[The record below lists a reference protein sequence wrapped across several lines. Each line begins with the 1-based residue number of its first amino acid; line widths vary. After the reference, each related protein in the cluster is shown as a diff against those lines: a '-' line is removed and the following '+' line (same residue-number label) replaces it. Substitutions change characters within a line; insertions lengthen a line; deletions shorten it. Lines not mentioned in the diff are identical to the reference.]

1 MRGTVVRAR
10 TAAVL
15 AALTALLLGGCTA
28 GGPSGPAI
36 ASGDPA
42 RCPGRV
48 LDVVVSVAQWGQLV
62 HRLAGPCATVTTVIS
77 SAAIDPHEYEPTTGD
92 IAAFQ
97 EADLVVLDGAGYDSW
112 AAAAVA
118 DLDPGP
124 ARVVAAQVAGGTD
137 PDPHLWY
144 SPVVVHRMTA
154 AVTARLRALAPADA
168 AVFTRSA
175 AALDRDLA
183 AYDRAVAA
191 LRPLAAR
198 HTYAATEPV
207 FDRMAHALG
216 LTDATPAGFRR
227 AVSNESDPAP
237 ADVAA
242 LEAALTGRKVDV
254 LIYNLQT
261 EGAIP
266 DQLRATAQRAGV
278 PVVEVTESPPQG
290 SGSFV
295 AWQTAQLTDLANAL
309 EQAR

>member
-1 MRGTVVRAR
+1 MVRVR

-15 AALTALLLGGCTA
+15 VALAALLLAGCT
-28 GGPSGPAI
+28 GGRSGPTV

-42 RCPGRV
+42 RCPGPV
-48 LDVVVSVAQWGQLV
+48 LDVVVSVAPWGQVVRPLT
-62 HRLAGPCATVTTVIS
+62 GPCATVTTVIA

-124 ARVVAAQVAGGTD
+124 PRVVAQGAGGTD
-137 PDPHLWY
+137 HDPHLWY
-144 SPVVVHRMTA
+144 SPTVVHRLAA
-154 AVTARLRALAPADA
+154 AVTARLQALAPADA
-168 AVFTRSA
+168 GVFARQA
-175 AALDRDLA
+175 AAFRAELA
-183 AYDRAVAA
+183 PYDRAVAA

-198 HTYAATEPV
+198 HTYAATETV

-216 LTDATPAGFRR
+216 LTDVTPAGYRR
-227 AVSNESDPAP
+227 SVSNESDPAP

-242 LEAALTGRKVDV
+242 LQAALTGHRADV
-254 LIYNLQT
+254 LIFNRQT

-266 DQLRATAQRAGV
+266 DQLRAAARRAGV

-290 SGSFV
+290 SRSFV
-295 AWQTAQLTDLANAL
+295 AWQTEQLRELENAL
-309 EQAR
+309 GQAR

>member
-1 MRGTVVRAR
+1 VRR
-10 TAAVL
+10 IAAAA
-15 AALTALLLGGCTA
+15 AALTALALSACSAGTA
-28 GGPSGPAI
+28 TSTI
-36 ASGDPA
+36 SEGDPA
-42 RCPGRV
+42 ACPGTV
-48 LDVVVSVAQWGQLV
+48 VDVVVSVGQWGDLVRQLGG
-62 HRLAGPCATVTTVIS
+62 ACATVTTIVS
-77 SAAIDPHEYEPTTGD
+77 SAAVDPHDFEPGTSAL
-92 IAAFQ
+92 AAISD
-97 EADLVVLDGAGYDSW
+97 ADLVVLDGAGYDSW

-154 AVTARLRALAPADA
+154 AVTARLRAVAPADD

>member
-1 MRGTVVRAR
+1 VVRVR

-15 AALTALLLGGCTA
+15 VALAALLLTGCTA
-28 GGPSGPAI
+28 GRSGPAV

-48 LDVVVSVAQWGQLV
+48 LDVVVSVAQWGQVVGPLT
-62 HRLAGPCATVTTVIS
+62 GPCATVTTVIS

-144 SPVVVHRMTA
+144 SPAVVHRMAA
-154 AVTARLRALAPADA
+154 AVTARLSALAPADA
-168 AVFTRSA
+168 AVFAGRA
-175 AALDRDLA
+175 AAFHADLA

-191 LRPLAAR
+191 LRPLAAG
-198 HTYAATEPV
+198 HSYAATEPV
-207 FDRMAHALG
+207 FDRMAHAVG
-216 LTDATPAGFRR
+216 LTDATPAGYRR

-242 LEAALTGRKVDV
+242 LEAALAGRRIDV
-254 LIYNLQT
+254 LIFNRQT
-261 EGAIP
+261 AGAIP
-266 DQLRATAQRAGV
+266 DQLRAAARRAGI
-278 PVVEVTESPPQG
+278 PVVQVTESPPQG

-295 AWQTAQLTDLANAL
+295 AWQTAQLADLTNAL
-309 EQAR
+309 ERAR

>member
-1 MRGTVVRAR
+1 VVRVR
-10 TAAVL
+10 TAAVVVAL
-15 AALTALLLGGCTA
+15 AALLLAGCT
-28 GGPSGPAI
+28 GGRSGPTV

-42 RCPGRV
+42 RCPGPV
-48 LDVVVSVAQWGQLV
+48 LDLVVSVAPWGQV
-62 HRLAGPCATVTTVIS
+62 VRPLAGPCATVTTVIA

-124 ARVVAAQVAGGTD
+124 ARVVAAQVAGGAD
-137 PDPHLWY
+137 HDPHLWY
-144 SPVVVHRMTA
+144 SPTVVHQLAA
-154 AVTARLRALAPADA
+154 AVTARLQALAPADA
-168 AVFTRSA
+168 GVFARQA
-175 AALDRDLA
+175 AAFRAELA
-183 AYDRAVAA
+183 PYDRAVAA

-198 HTYAATEPV
+198 HTYAATETV

-216 LTDATPAGFRR
+216 LTDVTPAGYRR
-227 AVSNESDPAP
+227 SVSNESDPAP

-242 LEAALTGRKVDV
+242 LQAALTGHRADV
-254 LIYNLQT
+254 LIFNRQT

-266 DQLRATAQRAGV
+266 DQLRAAARRAGV

-290 SGSFV
+290 SRSFV
-295 AWQTAQLTDLANAL
+295 AWQTEQLRELEGAL
-309 EQAR
+309 GQAR

>member
-1 MRGTVVRAR
+1 VVRVR

-15 AALTALLLGGCTA
+15 VALAALLLAGCT
-28 GGPSGPAI
+28 GGRSGPTV

-42 RCPGRV
+42 RCPGPV
-48 LDVVVSVAQWGQLV
+48 LDVVVSVAPWGQVVRPLT
-62 HRLAGPCATVTTVIS
+62 GPCATVTTVIA

-124 ARVVAAQVAGGTD
+124 PRVVAQGAGGTD
-137 PDPHLWY
+137 HDPHLWY
-144 SPVVVHRMTA
+144 SPTVVHRLAA
-154 AVTARLRALAPADA
+154 AVTARLQALAPADA
-168 AVFTRSA
+168 GVFARQA
-175 AALDRDLA
+175 AAFRAELA
-183 AYDRAVAA
+183 PYDRAVAA

-198 HTYAATEPV
+198 HTYAATETV

-216 LTDATPAGFRR
+216 LTDVTPAGYRR
-227 AVSNESDPAP
+227 SVSNESDPAP

-242 LEAALTGRKVDV
+242 LQAALTGHRADV
-254 LIYNLQT
+254 LIFNRQT

-266 DQLRATAQRAGV
+266 DQLRAAARRAGV

-290 SGSFV
+290 SRSFV
-295 AWQTAQLTDLANAL
+295 AWQTEQLRELEGAL
-309 EQAR
+309 GQAR

>member
-1 MRGTVVRAR
+1 MVRVR
-10 TAAVL
+10 TAAVVVAL
-15 AALTALLLGGCTA
+15 AALLLAGCT
-28 GGPSGPAI
+28 GGRSGPTV

-42 RCPGRV
+42 RCPGPV
-48 LDVVVSVAQWGQLV
+48 LDVVVSVAPWGQVVRPLT
-62 HRLAGPCATVTTVIS
+62 GPCATVTTVIA

-124 ARVVAAQVAGGTD
+124 ARVVAAQVAGGAD
-137 PDPHLWY
+137 HDPHLWY
-144 SPVVVHRMTA
+144 SPTVVHRLAA
-154 AVTARLRALAPADA
+154 AVTARLQALAPADA
-168 AVFTRSA
+168 GVFARQA
-175 AALDRDLA
+175 AAFRAELA
-183 AYDRAVAA
+183 PYDRAVAA

-198 HTYAATEPV
+198 HTYAATETV

-216 LTDATPAGFRR
+216 LTDVTPAGYRR
-227 AVSNESDPAP
+227 SVSNESDPAP

-242 LEAALTGRKVDV
+242 LQAALTGHRADV
-254 LIYNLQT
+254 LIFNRQT

-266 DQLRATAQRAGV
+266 DQLRAAARRAGV

-290 SGSFV
+290 SRSFV
-295 AWQTAQLTDLANAL
+295 AWQTEQLRELEGAL
-309 EQAR
+309 GQAR

>member
-1 MRGTVVRAR
+1 
-10 TAAVL
+10 
-15 AALTALLLGGCTA
+15 
-28 GGPSGPAI
+28 
-36 ASGDPA
+36 
-42 RCPGRV
+42 
-48 LDVVVSVAQWGQLV
+48 
-62 HRLAGPCATVTTVIS
+62 
-77 SAAIDPHEYEPTTGD
+77 
-92 IAAFQ
+92 
-97 EADLVVLDGAGYDSW
+97 
-112 AAAAVA
+112 
-118 DLDPGP
+118 
-124 ARVVAAQVAGGTD
+124 
-137 PDPHLWY
+137 
-144 SPVVVHRMTA
+144 MTA

>member
-1 MRGTVVRAR
+1 VVRVR

-15 AALTALLLGGCTA
+15 VALAALLLTGCST
-28 GGPSGPAI
+28 GRSGPAV
-36 ASGDPA
+36 AAGDPA

-48 LDVVVSVAQWGQLV
+48 LDVVVSVAQWGQVVGPLT
-62 HRLAGPCATVTTVIS
+62 GPCATVTTVIS

-112 AAAAVA
+112 AAAAIA

-124 ARVVAAQVAGGTD
+124 ARVVAAQVAGGGD

-144 SPVVVHRMTA
+144 SPAVVHRMA
-154 AVTARLRALAPADA
+154 AVVTARLSALAPADSS
-168 AVFTRSA
+168 VFAGRA
-175 AALDRDLA
+175 AAFAADLA

-207 FDRMAHALG
+207 FDRMARALG
-216 LTDATPAGFRR
+216 LTDATPAGYRR

-242 LEAALTGRKVDV
+242 LEAALAGRRVDV
-254 LIYNLQT
+254 LIYNRQT
-261 EGAIP
+261 AGAIP
-266 DQLRATAQRAGV
+266 DQLRAAARRAGI
-278 PVVEVTESPPQG
+278 PVVPVTESPPQG

-295 AWQTAQLTDLANAL
+295 AWQTAQLADLTNAL
-309 EQAR
+309 ERAR